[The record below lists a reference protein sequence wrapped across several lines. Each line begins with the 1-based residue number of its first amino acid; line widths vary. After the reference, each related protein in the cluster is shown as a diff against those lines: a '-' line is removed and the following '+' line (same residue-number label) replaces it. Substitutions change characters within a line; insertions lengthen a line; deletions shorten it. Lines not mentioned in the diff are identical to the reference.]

1 MRLEGGDGAS
11 DVLQKHLAYEQA
23 LNAESPLVLGN
34 KLTLLQN
41 GPATYQAMF
50 ATIRE
55 AKDHINL
62 ETFLHNDEI
71 NAMILGRGFAAQ
83 MEAMFAEDLRESE
96 AITLD
101 QWQHRSWMLRLK
113 ERMSRLG
120 AYWL

>member
-1 MRLEGGDGAS
+1 M
-11 DVLQKHLAYEQA
+11 
-23 LNAESPLVLGN
+23 
-34 KLTLLQN
+34 
-41 GPATYQAMF
+41 
-50 ATIRE
+50 

-96 AITLD
+96 AIKLD